1 MRLEPIDR
9 PASLLGRLMSFAM
22 RRRLGKAITP
32 ARVIY
37 NRVPRMWNVS
47 WALLRL
53 QMQGLRLDPELRF
66 LVQLRAAML
75 NRCEFCQDIAKAFA
89 VQQRIG
95 LARFRDLDGWQGSSV
110 WSDRERAVLAFVD
123 EATRHKT
130 VSDATFAG
138 LRKHFDEREIVEIT
152 VLNAIENFYN
162 LLNLP
167 LEIESDRLLEIA
179 QSKVMRSSA
188 RR

>member
-9 PASLLGRLMSFAM
+9 PASLLGWLITLAM
-22 RRRLGKAITP
+22 RWRLGKDITP

-53 QMQGLRLDPELRF
+53 QLQGLRLDPELRF

-95 LARFRDLDGWQGSSV
+95 LDKFRDLDRWEASPAFD
-110 WSDRERAVLAFVD
+110 DRERAVLAFVD

-130 VSDATFAG
+130 VGDAVFAG

-167 LEIESDRLLEIA
+167 LGIESDRLLEIA
-179 QSKVMRSSA
+179 QAKA
-188 RR
+188 G

>member
-1 MRLEPIDR
+1 MRLTPVDR
-9 PASLLGRLMSFAM
+9 PSSWLGRLLSFAM
-22 RRRLGKAITP
+22 RRELGRAITP

-47 WALLRL
+47 WALIRL
-53 QMQGLRLDPELRF
+53 QMQGLRLDPELR
-66 LVQLRAAML
+66 LLLQTRAAML
-75 NRCEFCQDIAKAFA
+75 NRCEFCQDIAKAMA

-95 LARFRDLDGWQGSSV
+95 LAKFRDLERYPESPAF
-110 WSDRERAVLAFVD
+110 SDRERAALAFVD
-123 EATRHKT
+123 EATRNKT
-130 VSDATFAG
+130 VGDATFAN

-162 LLNLP
+162 LLNVP

-179 QSKVMRSSA
+179 QAKA
-188 RR
+188 G

>member
-1 MRLEPIDR
+1 MRLEPIDQ
-9 PASLLGRLMSFAM
+9 PSSWLGRLMTVAM
-22 RRRLGKAITP
+22 RWQLGKSITP

-53 QMQGLRLDPELRF
+53 QTQGLRLDRELRF
-66 LVQLRAAML
+66 LIQIRAAML

-95 LARFRDLDGWQGSSV
+95 LAKFRDLDRWAESPAFD
-110 WSDRERAVLAFVD
+110 DRERAALAFVD
-123 EATRHKT
+123 QATRQKS
-130 VSDATFAG
+130 VDDATFAE

-152 VLNAIENFYN
+152 VLNAVENFYN
-162 LLNLP
+162 LLNVP

-179 QSKVMRSSA
+179 QAKASG
-188 RR
+188 

>member
-9 PASLLGRLMSFAM
+9 PATLLGRVLSAAT
-22 RRRLGKAITP
+22 RWRLGKEITP

-53 QMQGLRLDPELRF
+53 QLQGLVLDPELRF
-66 LVQLRAAML
+66 LIQLRAASL
-75 NRCEFCQDIAKAFA
+75 NHCEFCQDIAKAFA

-95 LARFRDLDGWQGSSV
+95 LERFRDLDRWQASSAF
-110 WSDRERAVLAFVD
+110 SDRERAALAFVD

-130 VSDATFAG
+130 VSDTVFAE
-138 LRKHFDEREIVEIT
+138 LRKHFDEREVVEIT
-152 VLNAIENFYN
+152 VLNAVENFYN

-167 LEIESDRLLEIA
+167 LGIESDRLLELA
-179 QSKVMRSSA
+179 QAKA
-188 RR
+188 G

>member
-9 PASLLGRLMSFAM
+9 PASLLGWLITLAM
-22 RRRLGKAITP
+22 RWRLGKDITP

-53 QMQGLRLDPELRF
+53 QLQGLRLDPELRF
-66 LVQLRAAML
+66 LVQLRAATL

-95 LARFRDLDGWQGSSV
+95 LDKFHDLDRWESSPAFD
-110 WSDRERAVLAFVD
+110 DRERAVLAFVD
-123 EATRHKT
+123 EATRTKT
-130 VSDATFAG
+130 VSDAVFAG

-167 LEIESDRLLEIA
+167 LGIESDRLLEIA
-179 QSKVMRSSA
+179 QAKA
-188 RR
+188 R

>member
-1 MRLEPIDR
+1 MRFEPIDK
-9 PASLLGRLMSFAM
+9 PATLLGRLMAAAM
-22 RRRLGKAITP
+22 RWQLGKVIMP

-47 WALLRL
+47 WALVRL
-53 QMQGLRLDPELRF
+53 QMRGLRLHPELR
-66 LVQLRAAML
+66 LLIQVRAAML
-75 NRCEFCQDIAKAFA
+75 NRCEFCQDIAKAMA

-95 LARFRDLDGWQGSSV
+95 LAKFRDLERYPESPAF
-110 WSDRERAVLAFVD
+110 SDRERAALAFVD
-123 EATRHKT
+123 EATRNKT
-130 VSDATFAG
+130 VSDATFAN

-162 LLNLP
+162 LLNIP

-179 QSKVMRSSA
+179 QARAGRSSPHQ
-188 RR
+188 

>member
-22 RRRLGKAITP
+22 RRRLGKEITP

-110 WSDRERAVLAFVD
+110 WGWE
-123 EATRHKT
+123 TRSISAAQASPWTSPRTMRMPTHPIDPGSPAKN
-130 VSDATFAG
+130 S
-138 LRKHFDEREIVEIT
+138 RPRS
-152 VLNAIENFYN
+152 
-162 LLNLP
+162 
-167 LEIESDRLLEIA
+167 ESW
-179 QSKVMRSSA
+179 
-188 RR
+188 

>member
-9 PASLLGRLMSFAM
+9 PASLLGWLITRAM
-22 RRRLGKAITP
+22 RWRLGKDITP

-53 QMQGLRLDPELRF
+53 QLQGLRLDPELRF

-95 LARFRDLDGWQGSSV
+95 LDKFRDLDRWESSPAFD
-110 WSDRERAVLAFVD
+110 DRERAVLHLAAMPLAARVP
-123 EATRHKT
+123 EPRS
-130 VSDATFAG
+130 VLAG
-138 LRKHFDEREIVEIT
+138 QDHLHSAVPRDPMQGAGRERLV
-152 VLNAIENFYN
+152 
-162 LLNLP
+162 
-167 LEIESDRLLEIA
+167 RG
-179 QSKVMRSSA
+179 
-188 RR
+188 

>member
-1 MRLEPIDR
+1 
-9 PASLLGRLMSFAM
+9 MSAAM
-22 RRRLGKAITP
+22 RWRLGKTIMP
-32 ARVIY
+32 ARVVY

-75 NRCEFCQDIAKAFA
+75 NRCEFCEDIGKAFA

-95 LARFRDLDGWQGSSV
+95 LDRFRDLDRWQASPAFD
-110 WSDRERAVLAFVD
+110 DRERAVLAFVD
-123 EATRHKT
+123 EATRAKT
-130 VSDATFAG
+130 VGDATFAE
-138 LRKHFDEREIVEIT
+138 LRKHFDEREVVEIT

-167 LEIESDRLLEIA
+167 LGIESDRLLEIA
-179 QSKVMRSSA
+179 EAKRA
-188 RR
+188 